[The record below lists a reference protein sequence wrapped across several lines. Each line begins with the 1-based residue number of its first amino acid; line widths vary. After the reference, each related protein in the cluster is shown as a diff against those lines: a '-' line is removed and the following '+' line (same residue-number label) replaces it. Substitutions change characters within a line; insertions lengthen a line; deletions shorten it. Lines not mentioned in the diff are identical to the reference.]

1 MSKSDTQKQT
11 GFKKNAPS
19 GADAVEFEEGAR
31 KRSGVKTGIVAD
43 PVMYQYPRPFTKG
56 MKKAT
61 ETKPGSGA
69 VDNSADVRH
78 TPIAPPPFLSQK
90 GLNLKQQK
98 WFQEME
104 SNINRAAGIT
114 HDASVAIEAASR
126 ANLEQLRLKR
136 VLEESMSELV
146 KATQRVGNASIFT
159 GYFRKK
165 ELNKVR
171 ERRNNLT
178 EMIASAAATA
188 KTRWEAAEKLVG
200 QQSGFIKAAE
210 EAAGYLNS
218 KKGVQGLEQM
228 QQLERLKVA
237 NSALKG
243 DLEGANPEL
252 ARNRNSANHAVMT
265 SMSITPPSTPL
276 QARKNSQDRG
286 YSGRG

>member
-1 MSKSDTQKQT
+1 
-11 GFKKNAPS
+11 
-19 GADAVEFEEGAR
+19 
-31 KRSGVKTGIVAD
+31 
-43 PVMYQYPRPFTKG
+43 
-56 MKKAT
+56 
-61 ETKPGSGA
+61 
-69 VDNSADVRH
+69 
-78 TPIAPPPFLSQK
+78 
-90 GLNLKQQK
+90 
-98 WFQEME
+98 
-104 SNINRAAGIT
+104 
-114 HDASVAIEAASR
+114 
-126 ANLEQLRLKR
+126 LRLKR

-276 QARKNSQDRG
+276 QA
-286 YSGRG
+286 